1 MDSFQVDSFQQID
14 ELIKEYL
21 LFRGFTATFRSFE
34 SECRSDKDKR
44 FQAEKII
51 EELYTFIT
59 NSDINGLI
67 DYWKYLDLRYFSRL
81 DARFFGSV
89 NKFEENLLK
98 YYLVY
103 ATQQKRK
110 EKVLEF
116 FDTFGTE
123 LNGNSGWT
131 KWFGLPFSKDPTTD
145 PNYEIFFT
153 KQWLEMFTISLHN
166 FLNAIFQNMH
176 DLFCELAL
184 PSLLCFNLDRLQ
196 RFVLEDAI
204 QSLQNEI
211 DNIKNV
217 KAETKSI
224 DTETRQKINKPQEST
239 NYMKM
244 LQRAR
249 ALFEQK
255 DKNVPSR
262 SQSTTSNKGLAV
274 NSDNYGSKSPEIYA
288 DDLCLT
294 PISEY
299 AIDNSLELPGEDINP
314 FTIMN
319 QEIYLEHASGISL
332 AKFSHKGNL
341 IASCDI
347 DNIVRIDNL
356 NLNVTCL
363 EWESRSDKLFLIG
376 TDERFIKIFNKES
389 QSIVHEF
396 QTDEHFPRV
405 KQINCSPVEPLFAC
419 SSSSKEVDDGL
430 VNVNGALIT
439 WNLKTMMIQDKFILE
454 PSISKASGLPVAPIE
469 TLQFNHNGQMLVTGD
484 RAGCIRIFD
493 IRSFKPIMEW
503 SLPKVTNVSP
513 SKKGNSVICSSLF
526 SFDENTVY
534 VVDDAGDL
542 TQWSIHKPGTIISH
556 SHLNGFPPHSSLSPN
571 NSTLTKSSF
580 RKRTSS
586 TSSVRSTKSN
596 KSVSG
601 IYNLATNG
609 FGGGSTN
616 GGTNGITNNGNVNKV
631 PMVSFS
637 NDTKHVLCV
646 GGNGG
651 YQGAIYQTSTG
662 NQVQL
667 LAPHNSPLTVVDWT
681 MVAGNSVL
689 TGATDGSIRVTKMVT
704 DTSKYTSNF

>member
-34 SECRSDKDKR
+34 SECRGDKDKR
-44 FQAEKII
+44 YQAEKII

-103 ATQQKRK
+103 GSLRTTQQKRK

-145 PNYEIFFT
+145 PNYEVFFT
-153 KQWLEMFTISLHN
+153 KQWLEKFTISLHN
-166 FLNAIFQNMH
+166 FLNAIFQNMP
-176 DLFCELAL
+176 L
-184 PSLLCFNLDRLQ
+184 PSLICFNLDRLH
-196 RFVLEDAI
+196 RYVLEDEI

-211 DNIKNV
+211 DSIKNV

-224 DTETRQKINKPQEST
+224 DTEIRQKIKPFFLS
-239 NYMKM
+239 
-244 LQRAR
+244 
-249 ALFEQK
+249 
-255 DKNVPSR
+255 PSR
-262 SQSTTSNKGLAV
+262 SQSTTSNKGLVV
-274 NSDNYGSKSPEIYA
+274 NSDNNVSKSPEIYA

-341 IASCDI
+341 IASCDM
-347 DNIVRIDNL
+347 DSIVSVWSYSGTPVKCKIDNL

-419 SSSSKEVDDGL
+419 SSSPKEVDDGL
-430 VNVNGALIT
+430 NNFNGSLIT
-439 WNLKTMMIQDKFILE
+439 WNLKTMMIQDKFIFD
-454 PSISKASGLPVAPIE
+454 PSISKTSGLPVAPIE

-484 RAGCIRIFD
+484 RAGCMRIFD

-503 SLPKVTNVSP
+503 SLPKVTNISP
-513 SKKGNSVICSSLF
+513 SKKGNSLHTLSAK
-526 SFDENTVY
+526 VY
-534 VVDDAGDL
+534 
-542 TQWSIHKPGTIISH
+542 K
-556 SHLNGFPPHSSLSPN
+556 
-571 NSTLTKSSF
+571 
-580 RKRTSS
+580 
-586 TSSVRSTKSN
+586 
-596 KSVSG
+596 
-601 IYNLATNG
+601 IYD
-609 FGGGSTN
+609 
-616 GGTNGITNNGNVNKV
+616 
-631 PMVSFS
+631 
-637 NDTKHVLCV
+637 ND
-646 GGNGG
+646 
-651 YQGAIYQTSTG
+651 
-662 NQVQL
+662 
-667 LAPHNSPLTVVDWT
+667 
-681 MVAGNSVL
+681 
-689 TGATDGSIRVTKMVT
+689 
-704 DTSKYTSNF
+704 